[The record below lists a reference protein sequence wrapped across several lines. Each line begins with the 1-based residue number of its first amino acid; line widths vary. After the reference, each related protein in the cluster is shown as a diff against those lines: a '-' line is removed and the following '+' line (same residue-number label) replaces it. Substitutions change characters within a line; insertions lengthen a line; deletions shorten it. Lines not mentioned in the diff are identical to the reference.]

1 MAGIDEQSKMKNEG
15 EIRYLSPLDIST
27 SKEKNIV
34 CLEDQ
39 VLNMLIIKILT
50 F

>member
-1 MAGIDEQSKMKNEG
+1 MAGIDEQSKIKNEG

-27 SKEKNIV
+27 SKEKSIV

-39 VLNMLIIKILT
+39 VLNM
-50 F
+50 